1 MKLSPRRVKLLNWFI
16 SIDGEIN
23 AMAMAQTRTRFPQTK
38 KKKKIRK
45 LSKFVWINYT
55 FTSTQNIE
63 RII

>member
-23 AMAMAQTRTRFPQTK
+23 AMAMAQTLTRFPQTK
-38 KKKKIRK
+38 KKKNIRK